1 MNLQFSTTYY
11 KGYGITTEELQNIE
25 SNKLPKKNEP
35 IVIKDFGVRLVCL
48 GWVGGGW
55 EGGEGS
61 GYH

>member
-25 SNKLPKKNEP
+25 SNKLPKKKRAYCNKRFWGS
-35 IVIKDFGVRLVCL
+35 VGLCGV
-48 GWVGGGW
+48 GGW